1 MQLKGQPL
9 DDVRV
14 YTGTL
19 IADLIL
25 PYAHSLKARRGP
37 LRSLVQK
44 LKNQDLAVAQVG
56 PAELHQRVFLA
67 ISAIS
72 SSDSQLEKLLDI
84 AERLVFSGE
93 FEVADLRRDIN
104 VESFRSD

>member
-1 MQLKGQPL
+1 MQPKGQHL

-14 YTGTL
+14 FTGTL
-19 IADLIL
+19 IADLVL
-25 PYAHSLKARRGP
+25 PYAHSLKERRGP
-37 LRSLVQK
+37 LRALVQK

-56 PAELHQRVFLA
+56 PADLHQRVFLA

-72 SSDSQLEKLLDI
+72 SSESQLEKLLDM
-84 AERLVFSGE
+84 AERLLLSRE
-93 FEVADLRRDIN
+93 FEVANVLRDIN